1 MHYKSFQIFH
11 CFLPKRIS
19 QLCGWC
25 GTGSTSSLVKQT
37 DCDTLLFR
45 HLSSLAE
52 RTGHYTGLF
61 LWYHWKTM
69 YFYWDIKLCHYLRIA
84 KFCYPKKITQISW
97 DHEKKH
103 SIYQGT
109 GNSSFVQI
117 IWCKNEDRRASATQ
131 LFTVFIKWV
140 EQEQCYIT
148 VRFTLQSSYTDLLPY
163 FVRARILELELISSP
178 IPCPCALC
186 FVCATGWWPSCIIFC
201 CWSTKIAIL
210 EQQCDV
216 WGSGCC
222 VHCAGGYHCMPLLP
236 FREL

>member
-1 MHYKSFQIFH
+1 MHYKSFKIFH

-25 GTGSTSSLVKQT
+25 GTGSTLSLVKQT

-103 SIYQGT
+103 SKITQYIKELETHPLCKLSGAKMKIGEHQQL
-109 GNSSFVQI
+109 NFLQFSSSELSRNNVISQSGLLF
-117 IWCKNEDRRASATQ
+117 KAATQ
-131 LFTVFIKWV
+131 IYFLI
-140 EQEQCYIT
+140 
-148 VRFTLQSSYTDLLPY
+148 LLG
-163 FVRARILELELISSP
+163 LE
-178 IPCPCALC
+178 
-186 FVCATGWWPSCIIFC
+186 F
-201 CWSTKIAIL
+201 
-210 EQQCDV
+210 
-216 WGSGCC
+216 
-222 VHCAGGYHCMPLLP
+222 
-236 FREL
+236 